1 MATRKNA
8 DGSVTVGILHELLKS
23 AEPGEQP
30 GLAEPEKPKAKRK
43 AKSK

>member
-8 DGSVTVGILHELLKS
+8 DGSVTVGILPELLKS

-30 GLAEPEKPKAKRK
+30 GFAEPEKPRAKRK

>member
-8 DGSVTVGILHELLKS
+8 DGSVTVGIIPELLKS

-30 GLAEPEKPKAKRK
+30 GLAEPEKPKVKRK
-43 AKSK
+43 TKAK